1 MDRVGWQF
9 WIEDGKHLR
18 LVLVVISDLAPA
30 ESTALRQV
38 GGGRVV
44 SYGEIS
50 PNVADVLKL
59 RDGDIVAVG
68 SVDIK
73 PLPTSVATLR
83 PKEASLDQ
91 P

>member
-1 MDRVGWQF
+1 MDRIGWQF
-9 WIEDGKHLR
+9 WIEDGKQLH

-38 GGGRVV
+38 GGGWVV
-44 SYGEIS
+44 SYNEIS
-50 PNVADVLKL
+50 PNIADILKL

-68 SVDIK
+68 SVDLK
-73 PLPTSVATLR
+73 PFPTSVATLR
-83 PKEASLDQ
+83 PKDASLDQ